1 MCECVLDVDDEWML
15 VVGRSIGYRGC
26 VCVIGVY
33 VSVCVCARV
42 CLIGVYVCA
51 CMNMNISLNL
61 LTTFENAAKI
71 SSYYASRGFAKHV
84 SGEDFVKRLENFN
97 SVSNRNVQFFL

>member
-1 MCECVLDVDDEWML
+1 MNVKYSGAVVRCISMC
-15 VVGRSIGYRGC
+15 
-26 VCVIGVY
+26 
-33 VSVCVCARV
+33 
-42 CLIGVYVCA
+42 VYVCA

-61 LTTFENAAKI
+61 LTAFENAAKI